1 MIMEKKRIGD
11 FGEEAAC
18 RYLIKQNYIIRERN
32 FRMKCGEIDIIASKN
47 GVLVFVEVKTRL
59 FESCGSGAE
68 SVTAAKRQRI
78 RRCAL
83 CYMAIC
89 QKHFD
94 AVDFQVI
101 EISADHL
108 EGLEF

>member
-1 MIMEKKRIGD
+1 MNNKKIGTL
-11 FGEEAAC
+11 GEELAEIMLLEKGYRILA
-18 RYLIKQNYIIRERN
+18 RN
-32 FRMKCGEIDIIASKN
+32 FRCRYGEIDIIASKN
-47 GVLVFVEVKTRL
+47 GVLAFVEVKTRL

-68 SVTAAKRQRI
+68 SVTAVKRQRI

-89 QKHFD
+89 QRRFE

-101 EISADHL
+101 EISGDHL

>member
-1 MIMEKKRIGD
+1 MDKKKTGTLGEDLAEIMLLEKGYRIL
-11 FGEEAAC
+11 A
-18 RYLIKQNYIIRERN
+18 RN
-32 FRMKCGEIDIIASKN
+32 FRCRYGEIDIIALKN
-47 GVLVFVEVKTRL
+47 GVLAFVEVKTRL
-59 FESCGSGAE
+59 FKSCGSGAE
-68 SVTAAKRQRI
+68 AVTPAKMQRI

-89 QKHFD
+89 QRHFD

-101 EISADHL
+101 EINAVHL

>member
-1 MIMEKKRIGD
+1 MNNQKIGALGEALAEAMLLEKGYRI
-11 FGEEAAC
+11 
-18 RYLIKQNYIIRERN
+18 LSRN
-32 FRMKCGEIDIIASKN
+32 FRCRYGEIDIIASKN